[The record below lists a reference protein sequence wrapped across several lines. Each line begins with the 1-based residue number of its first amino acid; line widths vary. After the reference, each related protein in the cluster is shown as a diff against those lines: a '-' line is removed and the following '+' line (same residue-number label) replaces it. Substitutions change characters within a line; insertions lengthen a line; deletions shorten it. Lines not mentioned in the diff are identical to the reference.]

1 MPINPV
7 IDAMMSKYERTK
19 IIGMRMEQLAR
30 GAPST
35 VNVDNMETIREIALK
50 ELAERKIP
58 YKVVRTN
65 PDGQKVI
72 WDIKD
77 MIL

>member
-1 MPINPV
+1 MPLNPL

-30 GAPST
+30 GAPPT
-35 VNVDNMETIREIALK
+35 VDVTGMTDIRAISLK
-50 ELAERKIP
+50 ELSEKSIPFKI
-58 YKVVRTN
+58 VRTN